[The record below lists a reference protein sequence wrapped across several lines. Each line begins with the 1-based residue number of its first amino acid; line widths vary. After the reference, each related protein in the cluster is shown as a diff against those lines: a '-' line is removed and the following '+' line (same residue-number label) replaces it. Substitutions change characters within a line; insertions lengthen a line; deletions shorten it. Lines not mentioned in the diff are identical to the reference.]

1 MKRLVLVML
10 VLPLLVASC
19 GGKKE
24 VKRVSED
31 SRIATEAFG
40 VAEAVRDAYA
50 RKDIGAIEN
59 NTTKEGFQAVS
70 RGLRNFDS
78 VDLVFA
84 PIYVEIIEGT
94 VNLNISWKGVW
105 KRGGTE
111 SEERGMAIFVLK
123 GRPLRVDTVLRA
135 NPFRYPE

>member
-70 RGLRNFDS
+70 RGLRSFDS